1 MPAPHEELRRAPLPN
16 AIGHVVLAFA
26 ERVLSPGDLAGLR
39 EQLWRSR
46 TYLYVT
52 PGPALVPTLPN
63 QRVAEVDD
71 VVNAV
76 LWLASDASSHCI
88 GQDLCI
94 SGGALLVVPRGQM
107 RPV

>member
-1 MPAPHEELRRAPLPN
+1 MMMSIAVELAPK
-16 AIGHVVLAFA
+16 V
-26 ERVLSPGDLAGLR
+26 RVNLVSPGWVRTPMAEQSLQRIGL
-39 EQLWRSR
+39 
-46 TYLYVT
+46 
-52 PGPALVPTLPN
+52 ALVPTLPN